1 MASGGFMIFD
11 GRTRRS
17 GLLLVLVPVLTLAAT
32 PALAAAVSGSG
43 RAESIFIAEVILLL
57 LVGRGLGEAM
67 VRIGQPAIMGQLL
80 AGIVLGPSVFGLLL
94 PEVQKFLFPA
104 APEQQAMINALSQLG
119 ILMLLLL
126 TGMETDLQL
135 VRKVGRAA
143 VAISSTGIFVPF
155 ALGFGLGQ
163 LLPEAILPTHMGRL
177 IPSLF
182 LGTALSIS
190 SVKIVATII
199 RDMNFLRRDVG
210 QTIVAS
216 AIIEDTIGWVIIA
229 VTFGIA
235 GHGRLDVASI
245 ALQVA
250 GIALFLVFSFTIG
263 RRIVFC

>member
-1 MASGGFMIFD
+1 MIFHW
-11 GRTRRS
+11 RTRRS
-17 GLLLVLVPVLTLAAT
+17 SLLLILVPALTLATT

-43 RAESIFIAEVILLL
+43 RAEGIFIAQVILLL
-57 LVGRGLGEAM
+57 LVGRGLGEVM

-80 AGIVLGPSVFGLLL
+80 AGIVLGPSLFGLLL
-94 PEVQKFLFPA
+94 PEVQQFLFPA
-104 APEQQAMINALSQLG
+104 AAEQQAMINALSQLG

-143 VAISSTGIFVPF
+143 VAISATGIFVPF

-163 LLPEAILPTHMGRL
+163 LLPESILPTHMGRL

-245 ALQVA
+245 ALQVG
-250 GIALFLVFSFTIG
+250 GIALFLAFSFTIG